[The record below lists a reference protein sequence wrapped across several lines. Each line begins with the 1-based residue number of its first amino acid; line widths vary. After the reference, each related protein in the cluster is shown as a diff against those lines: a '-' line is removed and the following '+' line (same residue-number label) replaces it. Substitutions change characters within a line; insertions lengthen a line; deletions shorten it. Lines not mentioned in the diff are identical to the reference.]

1 MSDYLSRLVKRS
13 LEPADVIKPRLTSL
27 FEPPVQ
33 GEPVFGVESGS
44 NDLNVS
50 PTSDETESND
60 LPLPRASTHTS
71 SGTRV
76 LTEVH
81 QSQVDTDLSQDSTLK
96 QLNNPIK
103 KPDLNHIPP
112 QNTKPH
118 LEPDAVQPTKPESQQ
133 ILDPLRSDQ
142 LQSVSVQELAPVLPQ
157 LTQQTSKPDQAE
169 PPSDNNNSHDIL
181 HRTDNMRRQPSGQN
195 PGIPSVEI
203 SSSPPDSPRLTQQTS
218 KPDQAAP
225 LSDNNKSH
233 DILHRTD
240 NMGRQPLDQNPDIPP
255 AEISSSPPDSPQL
268 TQQTSIEGMTHKPS
282 EQSQAPQP
290 LAYDKTHDMPHQTNN
305 TAIRSSA
312 QDQDIMSVAIKS
324 ITSQEKM
331 QIAKPAQPA
340 VIKVT
345 IGRIEVR
352 AVTPPAPI
360 PQQRVKQPSPVLSLD
375 EYLRLRNGGEL

>member
-13 LEPADVIKPRLTSL
+13 LEPADVIKPRLASL

-60 LPLPRASTHTS
+60 LTLPRASTHTS
-71 SGTRV
+71 SGSKV

-103 KPDLNHIPP
+103 KPDLNHILP

-142 LQSVSVQELAPVLPQ
+142 LQSVSVQELAPVLPY
-157 LTQQTSKPDQAE
+157 
-169 PPSDNNNSHDIL
+169 
-181 HRTDNMRRQPSGQN
+181 
-195 PGIPSVEI
+195 
-203 SSSPPDSPRLTQQTS
+203 LTQQTS

-240 NMGRQPLDQNPDIPP
+240 NMRRQLSGQNPDIPP
-255 AEISSSPPDSPQL
+255 AEISSSPPDSPHL
-268 TQQTSIEGMTHKPS
+268 TQQTSLERMTHKPS

-290 LAYDKTHDMPHQTNN
+290 LVYDKTHDISHQTNN

-312 QDQDIMSVAIKS
+312 QDQDIMPVAIKS
-324 ITSQEKM
+324 ITSHEKI